1 VRELY
6 YSTAWPPRELFQPVS
21 FSFLLRDFFEIE
33 EGEEEKPRRDILP
46 TVFTGKVAHESNPS
60 PLLLLLLLPSIRKKK
75 IPRDLIGSRPFFSF
89 LFFSRSDRNRNRQI
103 YDFSHYHR
111 LVFFFF
117 FFPSSTVSPHMATD
131 GRNFEKKKIKI
142 PKLFSSDRN
151 ICPGWC
157 PLRSGAVTHVLR
169 ARAGYPCKKKKKIFS
184 VDIQV
189 APPKNG
195 TRTAIDLIPYAK

>member
-1 VRELY
+1 VIY
-6 YSTAWPPRELFQPVS
+6 YLQFLRARWLTSLTPLRLFFV
-21 FSFLLRDFFEIE
+21 FFFFFYFLLFE
-33 EGEEEKPRRDILP
+33 RRRFLEIWLAP
-46 TVFTGKVAHESNPS
+46 GLF
-60 PLLLLLLLPSIRKKK
+60 
-75 IPRDLIGSRPFFSF
+75 F
-89 LFFSRSDRNRNRQI
+89 LFFSSPDRIGTATDRFTTFPI
-103 YDFSHYHR
+103 IIGSFF
-111 LVFFFF
+111 FFFF